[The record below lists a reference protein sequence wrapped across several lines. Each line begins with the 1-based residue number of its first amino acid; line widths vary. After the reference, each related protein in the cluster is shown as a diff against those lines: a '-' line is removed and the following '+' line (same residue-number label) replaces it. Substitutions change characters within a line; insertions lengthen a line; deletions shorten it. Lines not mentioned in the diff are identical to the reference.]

1 MNDSKSH
8 ICNFFENIISG
19 MQLIYIR
26 PHVPVD
32 ISIIPV
38 DRVFFKNFRF
48 PGRKSQSQ
56 QKLVKKLT
64 YFTIQFHSKNLTR
77 FKNLNSL
84 DIEHNIHLKH
94 TQKSF

>member
-38 DRVFFKNFRF
+38 DRVFFKISDFLAGSLKAN
-48 PGRKSQSQ
+48 
-56 QKLVKKLT
+56 
-64 YFTIQFHSKNLTR
+64 KN
-77 FKNLNSL
+77 
-84 DIEHNIHLKH
+84 
-94 TQKSF
+94 